1 MQDSLVGIV
10 PASRDLFSS
19 PNSTALSKPKVS
31 SEKPKPGE
39 TFSDIMMKT
48 QKKSEPPKEEV
59 KDSSKELSQKVEV
72 VSEKM
77 ESLKKDPAVSK
88 EELQPLEDLLNN
100 VKAMLAEDSEE
111 SPLIEEL
118 LTQMISFITQAQEE
132 LDQTGELADRTYYLA
147 EKLSFELEGLKPDL
161 EKGTVS
167 FAQKRIASDMI
178 FQAKAIESESKVFL
192 ANVDEPLLADAE
204 EGKLLLAKAEA
215 LDSIDKSETLKV
227 KESPIMVD
235 DRRTSLKAMLK
246 EQALEVKL
254 ALNTSP
260 NKEGETPVAQVFA
273 EALASKMPDMTKVE
287 ALSSPV
293 MMHQLENMMS
303 QIGAR
308 SLVVLRDGGSEF
320 KMKLTPPELGQ
331 MKISF
336 RLEEGMMMG
345 KIVVSTPEAKAL
357 FEENMNMLKESFKQ
371 AGINIAQVDV

>member
-31 SEKPKPGE
+31 SEKPKPGS

-48 QKKSEPPKEEV
+48 QKKSEAPKEER
-59 KDSSKELSQKVEV
+59 KDSSKELVQKVEV

-100 VKAMLAEDSEE
+100 VKAILAEDSEE

-167 FAQKRIASDMI
+167 FAQKRIVSDMI
-178 FQAKAIESESKVFL
+178 FQAKAVESESKVFL

-254 ALNTSP
+254 ALTELP
-260 NKEGETPVAQVFA
+260 TKEGETSGATQIFA
-273 EALASKMPDMTKVE
+273 EALASKMPDMAKVE

-357 FEENMNMLKESFKQ
+357 FEENMN
-371 AGINIAQVDV
+371 